1 MQYVSHK
8 IVTVIPVR
16 GPVRTVNP
24 IISSQITKDFPV
36 GDIRKCIL
44 ARATIY
50 ETLPNGQKIMI
61 GFNNYNTLNYE
72 RKIEKVPVEEI
83 PLTDPVKEKYATEV
97 IAKVADEIFEVE
109 ENLPIEVHNVVED
122 QAAVEVEEIV
132 SDEYSSDDMIGM

>member
-16 GPVRTVNP
+16 GAVRTVNP
-24 IISSQITKDFPV
+24 IISSQITKDLSV

-72 RKIEKVPVEEI
+72 MKIKKAPIEEVPV
-83 PLTDPVKEKYATEV
+83 TDPVKEKCIPEIITKVTE
-97 IAKVADEIFEVE
+97 EELFEVE
-109 ENLPIEVHNVVED
+109 DVVEE
-122 QAAVEVEEIV
+122 QAAVEVEEV
-132 SDEYSSDDMIGM
+132 VSEDPYSDEDMIGM